1 MQLLCSSFLVINKI
15 NINNAEVIKIVIYV
29 HHVESQTI
37 KSIIKIAAV
46 IIRHIIIN
54 IFFCKQKKKK
64 KKKKMCVIKK
74 FLLDYFWLLIA
85 KKRQQL
91 KQTFRQLNDG
101 KHTNTANLKGH

>member
-1 MQLLCSSFLVINKI
+1 MWYLQLLCSSFLVINKI

-64 KKKKMCVIKK
+64 EKEKNVCYKKISSWL
-74 FLLDYFWLLIA
+74 FLASYCQKTTAA
-85 KKRQQL
+85 K
-91 KQTFRQLNDG
+91 TDF
-101 KHTNTANLKGH
+101 